1 MATTI
6 DRVRRAVAQTPWAI
20 LPEKLE
26 QICEFLAARAEG
38 RLSAGEIEAAIGDR
52 RPKQR
57 MQGGGVAVL
66 PVYGTISQRMDML
79 SEMSGGTSTENLAA
93 AFDRYMADPD
103 ISTVVLD
110 IDSPGGTVPG
120 VMELSD
126 KIFEARGKGKRIV
139 AVANSMAAS
148 AAYWIATAADE
159 LWVTPSGVVGSVGV
173 YTIHQ
178 EGSRMFDEA
187 GITTTIIKAGEHKAE
202 GNPYEP
208 LPEDA
213 RAYTQAQ
220 IDEIY
225 GEFVGAVARN
235 RGVTVAK
242 VESDFGQG
250 RVLKAKG
257 AIAAGMADRVGTLEQ
272 VLAELG
278 VSRMQRRDEARMDTT
293 ITSETISGDVT
304 AALIPIEA
312 AGIGTG
318 VTRWVGVDQTPT
330 VYRITGNPIQVETT
344 DAPEAASE
352 EAKHAPIT
360 EPAPEARETVMS
372 KQTDVAA
379 QNGAV
384 EETATTD
391 SAATVRV
398 DVDFRAE
405 RERSK
410 AITEL
415 CEMHGIR
422 GEAADYIATGASV
435 NEVVGKIRDRAT
447 ENLSAMKA
455 SHVEMSEKEQRAYSI
470 NRAILAAA
478 DRTQGDAP
486 KVDDGFEREVSE
498 HIRERMPKDYKS
510 RGGFFAPMAVLN
522 TGTATAGGNTV
533 FTQEGEFIDML
544 RARMKVAELG
554 ATILTGLEGGTLA
567 FPKQTGAG
575 SWTWVAE
582 NPGSDVALSDATV
595 GQVLLAPKAGQSAT
609 SYTRQLLAQSSI
621 SVENFV
627 RSDMSL
633 AAALGIDLAAIEGNP
648 SVDANAPRGIL
659 YTAGIGDVEGGAN
672 GAAPTYAH
680 AVDLETAIAIDNA
693 DIGSM
698 AYLSTPGVRGKLKKT
713 EQFTSGEAVWTGGR
727 EGEVNGYPA
736 HISTQVPS
744 DLDKGTSTAVCHAII
759 FGVWSQLLI
768 GYWGAMEVVVDP
780 YTKKRQGLIE
790 VSNFQIAGVAVRH
803 AEAFAAMKDAL
814 VS

>member
-38 RLSAGEIEAAIGDR
+38 HLSAGEIEAAIGDR

-79 SEMSGGTSTENLAA
+79 SEMSGGTSTENLGA

-148 AAYWIATAADE
+148 AAYWIATAADDV
-159 LWVTPSGVVGSVGV
+159 WVTPSGVVGSVGV

-257 AIAAGMADRVGTLEQ
+257 AVAAGMADRVGTLEQ
-272 VLAELG
+272 VLSELG

-293 ITSETISGDVT
+293 VTSETISGDVT

-318 VTRWVGVDQTPT
+318 VTRWAGVDQSPT
-330 VYRITGNPIQVETT
+330 VYTFTGNTIQTEMT

-352 EAKHAPIT
+352 EAKNAPIT

-384 EETATTD
+384 EGTRTSD
-391 SAATVRV
+391 SAASVTVG
-398 DVDFRAE
+398 VDFRAE
-405 RERSK
+405 RERAK

-415 CEMHGIR
+415 CEMHGIK

-435 NEVVGKIRDRAT
+435 NEVVGKIRDRAQS
-447 ENLSAMKA
+447 NLDAMKA
-455 SHVEMSEKEQRAYSI
+455 TNVELNEREQRQYSLS
-470 NRAILAAA
+470 RAIMAAA
-478 DRTQGDAP
+478 D
-486 KVDDGFEREVSE
+486 DDWSAAGFEREISE
-498 HIRERMPKDYKS
+498 HIRKNMPKDYKA
-510 RGGFFAPMAVLN
+510 RGGFFYPVRAALN

-533 FTQEGEFIDML
+533 FTQEGDFIDLL

-554 ATILTGLEGGTLA
+554 ATIITGLEGGTVA
-567 FPKQTGAG
+567 FPKQSAAS

-582 NPGSDVALSDATV
+582 NPGSDVADSDATFA
-595 GQVLLAPKAGQSAT
+595 QVLLAPKSGQSSTAF
-609 SYTRQLLAQSSI
+609 SRQLLNQSSLDA
-621 SVENFV
+621 EMFV
-627 RSDMSL
+627 RNDL
-633 AAALGIDLAAIEGNP
+633 TLVAALGIDLAAINGSGASNQP
-648 SVDANAPRGIL
+648 TGIL
-659 YTAGIGDVEGGAN
+659 NVSGIGSVAGGTD

-680 AVDLETAIAIDNA
+680 MVDLETEIAVDNA
-693 DIGSM
+693 DIGSL
-698 AYLSTPGVRGKLKKT
+698 AYLSTPGIRGKLKKT
-713 EQFTSGEAVWTGGR
+713 ETFASTNGQPVWTGGR

-736 HISTQVPS
+736 HVSTQVPS
-744 DLDKGTSTAVCHAII
+744 DLDKGTSTAVCHAVI

-768 GYWGAMEVVVDP
+768 GYWGALELVVDP
-780 YTKKRQGLIE
+780 YTKKKQGLVE
-790 VSNFQIAGVAVRH
+790 VTSFQQVGIAVRH

-814 VS
+814 TS